1 MEQILSGVNSPD
13 DIRKLNLSELAQ
25 LCDELREFI
34 IDKCSSN
41 PGHFGASLG
50 TVELTVA
57 LHYVFSTPYDKLVWD
72 VGHQAYSH
80 KIITGRREMFEYN
93 RKYDGISGFPKMS
106 ESPYDAFGVGH
117 ASTAVSAAL
126 GMAEA
131 ARLKGEQRRV
141 IAVVGDGSLTGGL
154 AFEGMNN
161 AGGLSADMLVV
172 LNDNNM
178 AIDPNVGGLTEYLAK
193 ITLSGKYNKLKRN
206 VWDFLGENR
215 FRKLIQRMGSSVKS
229 AVLSEG
235 NFFESM
241 GLRYFGPIDGHN
253 IEFLVNTLT
262 RLKSIDGPKLLHVV
276 TQKGKGYRPA
286 EENQTEWHAPGR
298 FDKNTGRR
306 IVVKADHTR
315 PARYQDVFGE
325 TIIELAEQNSAI
337 LGITPAMPTGSSLN
351 MMMARM
357 PERAFDVGI
366 AEGHAVT
373 FAAGLAASGYTPFCN
388 IYSSFMQRAYDNV
401 IHDVALQ
408 GLKVVFCLDRGGIVG
423 EDGPTH
429 HGVFDLAYFRLVP
442 GLTVAAPM
450 NEIELRNMMYTAQL
464 PESGTYSIRYPR
476 GNGVLSNWKQPFE
489 RIPRGK
495 ARILR
500 EGKDL
505 AVLSIGHPG
514 NYAVEAIDRAES
526 EGKSIMHC
534 DMRFVKPIDEEL
546 LHDIGARF
554 STVITVEDG
563 TVVGGLGGAVS
574 EFFAACGYKVKVVRL
589 GVPDAYIQQGTVSEL
604 QAECGFDA
612 EGIYRT
618 IQDGR
623 IQEPG
628 LRTDDLVAALSTQMT
643 QIS

>member
-1 MEQILSGVNSPD
+1 MEEILSRINSPD
-13 DIRKLNLSELAQ
+13 DIRKFNLDELTQ
-25 LCDELREFI
+25 LCKELREFI

-57 LHYVFSTPYDKLVWD
+57 LHYVFNTPHDKLLWD

-80 KIITGRREMFEYN
+80 KIITGRREMFEFN
-93 RKYDGISGFPKMS
+93 RKYGGISGFPKMN

-117 ASTAVSAAL
+117 ASTAISAAL

-131 ARLKGEQRRV
+131 ARLKGEKRSV

-161 AGGLSADMLVV
+161 AGGLSSDMLVV
-172 LNDNNM
+172 LNDNKM

-193 ITLSGKYNKLKRN
+193 ITLSGKYNQLKRN

-215 FRKLIQRMGSSVKS
+215 LRKLIQRMGASVKS

-253 IEFLVNTLT
+253 VEFLIKTLE
-262 RLKSIDGPKLLHVV
+262 RLKSIGGPKLLHVV

-298 FDKNTGRR
+298 FDKDTGQR
-306 IVVKADHTR
+306 IIVKADTTR

-325 TIIELAEQNSAI
+325 TIIELAEQNSSI
-337 LGITPAMPTGSSLN
+337 LGITPAMPSGSSLN
-351 MMMARM
+351 MMMSRM

-373 FAAGLAASGYTPFCN
+373 FAAGLAAAGFTPFCN

-429 HGVFDLAYFRLVP
+429 HGVYDLAYFRLVP

-450 NEIELRNMMYTAQL
+450 NEIELRNMMFTAQL
-464 PESGTYSIRYPR
+464 PDSGTYSIRYPR
-476 GNGVLSNWKQPFE
+476 GNGVFDNWKQPFE
-489 RIPRGK
+489 RIPKGK
-495 ARILR
+495 ARVLR
-500 EGKDL
+500 EGNDL
-505 AVLSIGHPG
+505 AVLSIGHVG
-514 NYAVEAIDRAES
+514 NYAVEAIARAES
-526 EGKSIMHC
+526 EGISIMHC
-534 DMRFVKPIDEEL
+534 DMRFVKPLDEDL
-546 LHDIGARF
+546 LHRIGAKF
-554 STVITVEDG
+554 SRIITVEDG
-563 TVVGGLGGAVS
+563 TIVGGLGGAVC
-574 EFFAACGYKVKVVRL
+574 EFFACNGYKVKVDRL
-589 GVPDAYIQQGTVSEL
+589 GVPDAYIQQGTLREL
-604 QAECGFDA
+604 HAECGFDV
-612 EGIYRT
+612 EGIYRK
-618 IQDGR
+618 IKNS
-623 IQEPG
+623 
-628 LRTDDLVAALSTQMT
+628 L
-643 QIS
+643 